1 MVAEQVV
8 DRLDIFMHRNGVAH
22 YNLGYSDTCVSDK
35 P

>member
-8 DRLDIFMHRNGVAH
+8 DRLDILMHRNGVAH
-22 YNLGYSDTCVSDK
+22 HNLGYSDTRVSDK